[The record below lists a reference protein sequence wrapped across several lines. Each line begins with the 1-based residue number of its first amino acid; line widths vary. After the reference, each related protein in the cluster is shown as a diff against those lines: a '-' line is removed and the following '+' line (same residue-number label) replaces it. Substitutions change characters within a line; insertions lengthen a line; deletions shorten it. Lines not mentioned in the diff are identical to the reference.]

1 MELKYLMERIETLE
15 YHMRL
20 AAQAL
25 DKTPYEF
32 NKLVIANNLTK
43 EETGRLFSLCD
54 DMHNLMEEQKA
65 EGFLNFH
72 PLFKEFSSKLTPKLN
87 PEEVVLACLKQQ
99 LFLPLMN
106 EFKKF
111 I

>member
-1 MELKYLMERIETLE
+1 MERIEMLE

-20 AAQAL
+20 TAEAL
-25 DKTPYEF
+25 DRTPYEL
-32 NKLVIANNLTK
+32 NKLVIANKLSEK
-43 EETGRLFSLCD
+43 EAGQFFTLCEK
-54 DMHNLMEEQKA
+54 MHKLMEEQKA

-72 PLFKEFSSKLTPKLN
+72 PLFNEFSSLLTPKLN
-87 PEEVVLACLKQQ
+87 PEEVVLACIKQQ